1 MSSLATKKTTVKTVD
16 PKRPIC
22 YNTCIETKK
31 EQKMTTTVADL
42 IRQLQAMPQDAGVIL
57 RGSYETYDG
66 YSHPCVE
73 LDADGEVV
81 IREADEEEV

>member
-1 MSSLATKKTTVKTVD
+1 MKKQ
-16 PKRPIC
+16 
-22 YNTCIETKK
+22 K
-31 EQKMTTTVADL
+31 EPDMRTTVADL

-66 YSHPCVE
+66 FSHPCVE

-81 IREADEEEV
+81 IREADEVEI

>member
-1 MSSLATKKTTVKTVD
+1 M
-16 PKRPIC
+16 R
-22 YNTCIETKK
+22 
-31 EQKMTTTVADL
+31 TTVADL

-66 YSHPCVE
+66 FSHPCVE

-81 IREADEEEV
+81 IHEADEVEI

>member
-1 MSSLATKKTTVKTVD
+1 
-16 PKRPIC
+16 
-22 YNTCIETKK
+22 
-31 EQKMTTTVADL
+31 MTNRTTVADL

-66 YSHPCVE
+66 YSHPFVA

-81 IREADEEEV
+81 IREADEDE